1 MQTEISPSQRKEVR
15 HYYYQMIVCSE
26 IGVRNRKKRNP
37 FFPPLA
43 AGLGQDLNWVVLK
56 LKKEE
61 EEKEEQNLVFA
72 KASVLRKIIKSRAA
86 ERNHF

>member
-1 MQTEISPSQRKEVR
+1 
-15 HYYYQMIVCSE
+15 MIVCSE

-37 FFPPLA
+37 FFFPLA
-43 AGLGQDLNWVVLK
+43 AGLGQDLGWVVLK

-61 EEKEEQNLVFA
+61 EKEEQTLVFA
-72 KASVLRKIIKSRAA
+72 KVSVLRKIIKSRAA